1 QRLFKDIANLNLITL
16 AELGINHKADEP
28 FSTPR
33 ENAIHKAKVYGD
45 LSQLPTI
52 AIDEAVSTNFLPD
65 NEQPGVF
72 VRRFRSGRDLIDAE
86 VLVVWQEIFKIYN
99 QADRQFIWDFSLS
112 YYNPADGLIK
122 SAQARQT
129 NTVAPEFS
137 KIIDPGYPMSSFL
150 IPAGFDR
157 PHSELS
163 DEECL
168 IVDQTNLRP
177 FVDLLA
183 GIAKILFQLQQLGLP
198 LGFRSKAVWWQNYLI
213 SNYADQYGKV
223 KKLAS

>member
-1 QRLFKDIANLNLITL
+1 MDILIATHNQGKIKRYRRLFADIINLNLVTL
-16 AELGINHKADEP
+16 TDLGINHKADEP
-28 FSTPR
+28 FSTPE
-33 ENAIHKAKVYGD
+33 ENATHKAKTYGD

-52 AIDEAVSTNFLPD
+52 AIDEAVNTNFLPD

-72 VRRFRSGRDLIDAE
+72 VRRFRSGRDLTDTE

-99 QADRQFIWDFSLS
+99 QVNRQFIWDFSLS
-112 YYNPADGLIK
+112 YYDPANGLIK
-122 SAQARQT
+122 KAQARQV

-150 IPAGFDR
+150 VPAGFDR

-163 DEECL
+163 VEECL

-177 FVDLLA
+177 FIDLLS
-183 GIAKILFQLQQLGLP
+183 GIVVNNF
-198 LGFRSKAVWWQNYLI
+198 
-213 SNYADQYGKV
+213 
-223 KKLAS
+223 